1 MNVLKPVPSI
11 DGFGERTD
19 PRKSRPSPLS
29 FTRPGGSVPHDSV
42 SGPHRPHDHAAQ
54 QHAAHRAND
63 GHGERAQFGRTF
75 VAHVGRIWRGS
86 GIATR
91 CPETSSRCVLMPY
104 GVQVINVS
112 RSSPGTIFN
121 RETSSG
127 SITLIRSTSYP
138 SVSSIT
144 LMYMKSPSCS
154 SSSRVNIN
162 DLTRPRCPVTTVC
175 ESVPPTGRLVPYRC
189 PAPTASTGSDVPC
202 RIGSSTPI
210 LGTNTVP

>member
-1 MNVLKPVPSI
+1 MI
-11 DGFGERTD
+11 RC
-19 PRKSRPSPLS
+19 R
-29 FTRPGGSVPHDSV
+29 
-42 SGPHRPHDHAAQ
+42 
-54 QHAAHRAND
+54 
-63 GHGERAQFGRTF
+63 
-75 VAHVGRIWRGS
+75 GRIDRTTMQHNSMPPIVQTMVMASAPSSVARSSRTSAGSGAGS

-210 LGTNTVP
+210 LGTNTVPMMPAPESSRP